1 MCVSRSVSLCNYL
14 PSLILIIKS
23 LPLVNKVMCWYRI
36 CSVGKETACNAGD
49 PGLIPGLGRS
59 GWRRDRLPT
68 PVFLGFPCASAG
80 KESTCNARDLGSI
93 PGLGKSPGEGKGYPV
108 FWIPSILAWRIPW
121 TVKSMG
127 SQRVGHDWVTCTFTF
142 SFRWGIHSPSPR
154 PPRIFSRHSTP
165 QQPYSFTEAHH
176 VRLLALL
183 EEGAQ
188 SRVWRPSF

>member
-68 PVFLGFPCASAG
+68 PVFLGFPCASVS
-80 KESTCNARDLGSI
+80 KESTCNAGDLGSI
-93 PGLGKSPGEGKGYPV
+93 PGLGRTAGEGTGYPLQDSGLENSMDYSP
-108 FWIPSILAWRIPW
+108 WGRKELAM
-121 TVKSMG
+121 TEQLSL
-127 SQRVGHDWVTCTFTF
+127 SLFYFT
-142 SFRWGIHSPSPR
+142 IEMV
-154 PPRIFSRHSTP
+154 
-165 QQPYSFTEAHH
+165 Q
-176 VRLLALL
+176 
-183 EEGAQ
+183 
-188 SRVWRPSF
+188 